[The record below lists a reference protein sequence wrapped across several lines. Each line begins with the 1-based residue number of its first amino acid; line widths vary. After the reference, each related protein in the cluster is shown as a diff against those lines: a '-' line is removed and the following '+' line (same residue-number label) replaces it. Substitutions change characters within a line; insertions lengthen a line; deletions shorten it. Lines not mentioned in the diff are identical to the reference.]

1 MPWDAEYAKLTQC
14 LIIKMTKIM
23 KTYNSP
29 MLQVVSIK
37 NNDILTNSPMSM
49 RGNYDSNTVTIAA
62 PGQRGLDDW
71 DAGY

>member
-1 MPWDAEYAKLTQC
+1 M
-14 LIIKMTKIM
+14 IM
-23 KTYNSP
+23 KKYENP

-62 PGQRGLDDW
+62 PGQRGLDDYYE
-71 DAGY
+71 GY

>member
-1 MPWDAEYAKLTQC
+1 MIT
-14 LIIKMTKIM
+14 IM
-23 KTYNSP
+23 NTYNSP

-37 NNDILTNSPMSM
+37 SNDIVTASPTSVV
-49 RGNYDSNTVTIAA
+49 NEYDSNWKTLA

>member
-1 MPWDAEYAKLTQC
+1 
-14 LIIKMTKIM
+14 M

-37 NNDILTNSPMSM
+37 NSDVIATSTMSM
-49 RGNYDSNTVTIAA
+49 LGDYNSSTVTIAA

>member
-1 MPWDAEYAKLTQC
+1 
-14 LIIKMTKIM
+14 MTK
-23 KTYNSP
+23 KYNSP

-37 NNDILTNSPMSM
+37 NNDI
-49 RGNYDSNTVTIAA
+49 VTASGDPILSATDYSGGTILA